1 MRVVPERGAFEPV
14 PVHSQG
20 SPRGSVV
27 YKAHVWDFP
36 GGPVVKTPHFQG
48 RDSIPGW
55 GARSHMPSGMANKAR
70 SCPVVSVPVLGVF
83 LETEHLDRLQ
93 RRLLGSPQPSGL
105 SVALDVLP
113 ACSAAA
119 LQVQKDLLEELELGT
134 VENATRSG
142 PDGLEAGVFT
152 RGIWDI
158 K

>member
-55 GARSHMPSGMANKAR
+55 GARSHMPSGMANKAC

-83 LETEHLDRLQ
+83 LETEHLERLQ

-113 ACSAAA
+113 PPVVPRPCRCRRTSWRNWSWA
-119 LQVQKDLLEELELGT
+119 QWKMPRGQDLTAWRQEYSHGGFGT
-134 VENATRSG
+134 
-142 PDGLEAGVFT
+142 
-152 RGIWDI
+152 
-158 K
+158 